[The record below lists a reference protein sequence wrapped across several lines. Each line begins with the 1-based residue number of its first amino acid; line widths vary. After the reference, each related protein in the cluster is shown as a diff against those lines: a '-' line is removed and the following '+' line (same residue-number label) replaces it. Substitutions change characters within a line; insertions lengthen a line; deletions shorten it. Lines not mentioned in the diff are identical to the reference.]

1 MKKISEEQLE
11 QLQKFVNAI
20 NEGQIALGGLELQK
34 QDVLSQIASV
44 RQELSAVQAQLKEE
58 YGDVTVD
65 LKTGEYTDAANPE
78 D

>member
-20 NEGQIALGGLELQK
+20 NEGQIALGGLEMQK
-34 QDVLSQIASV
+34 QDVLSQIAAV
-44 RQELSAVQAQLKEE
+44 RQELSTVQAELKEE

-65 LKTGEYTDAANPE
+65 LKTGEFTDATDPQ

>member
-20 NEGQIALGGLELQK
+20 NEGQVALGGLELQK
-34 QDVLSQIASV
+34 QDVLSQIAAV
-44 RQELSAVQAQLKEE
+44 RQQLSAVQAELKEE

-65 LKTGEYTDAANPE
+65 LKTGEITDAADPQ

>member
-20 NEGQIALGGLELQK
+20 NEGQVALGGLELQK
-34 QDVLSQIASV
+34 QDVLSQIAAV
-44 RQELSAVQAQLKEE
+44 RQQLSAVQAELKEE

-65 LKTGEYTDAANPE
+65 LKTGELTDAADPQ

>member
-20 NEGQIALGGLELQK
+20 NEGQVALGGLELQK
-34 QDVLSQIASV
+34 QDVLSQIAAV
-44 RQELSAVQAQLKEE
+44 RQQLGDVQAELKEE

-65 LKTGEYTDAANPE
+65 LKTGEITDAADPQ

>member
-20 NEGQIALGGLELQK
+20 NEGQVALGGLELQK
-34 QDVLSQIASV
+34 QDVLSQIAAV
-44 RQELSAVQAQLKEE
+44 RQQLSTVQAELKEE

-65 LKTGEYTDAANPE
+65 LKTGELTDAADPQ

>member
-20 NEGQIALGGLELQK
+20 NEGQIALGGLEMQK
-34 QDVLSQIASV
+34 QDVLSQIAAV
-44 RQELSAVQAQLKEE
+44 RQQLSAVQAELKEE

-65 LKTGEYTDAANPE
+65 LKTGEVTDAADPQ

>member
-20 NEGQIALGGLELQK
+20 NEGQITLGGLELQK
-34 QDVLSQIASV
+34 QDVFSRIALV
-44 RQELSAVQAQLKEE
+44 RQELNAVQAQLKEE

-65 LKTGEYTDAANPE
+65 LKTGEFTDAANPK

>member
-20 NEGQIALGGLELQK
+20 NEGQIALGGLEMQK
-34 QDVLSQIASV
+34 QDVLSQIAAV
-44 RQELSAVQAQLKEE
+44 RQQLSVVQAELKEE

-65 LKTGEYTDAANPE
+65 LKTGEVTDAADPQ